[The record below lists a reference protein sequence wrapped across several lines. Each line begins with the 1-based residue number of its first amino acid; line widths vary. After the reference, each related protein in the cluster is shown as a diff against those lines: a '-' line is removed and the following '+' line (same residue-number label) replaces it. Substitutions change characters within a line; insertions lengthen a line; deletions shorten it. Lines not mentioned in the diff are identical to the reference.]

1 MQTNTDSL
9 YKPVVREKR
18 VFATLNVPRKLQE
31 ALPFASKPKQ
41 QDSLNRKSYMARRAV
56 TMEPEER
63 KERAAVQILQT
74 IGKDKRVKRHEANTR
89 RKEKSDQK
97 AAKVKE
103 FFADEHAYEKKRKY
117 AAKGK
122 EELRKRQKSN

>member
-1 MQTNTDSL
+1 M
-9 YKPVVREKR
+9 VREKR
-18 VFATLNVPRKLQE
+18 VFATLNVPKKLQE

-41 QDSLNRKSYMARRAV
+41 QDTLNRKSYMARRAV

-74 IGKDKRVKRHEANTR
+74 IGKDKRVKRHEANVR

-103 FFADEHAYEKKRKY
+103 FFADENAYDKKRKH

-122 EELRKRQKSN
+122 EEMRKRQKSN